1 MNRYGIEVNLKNIP
15 ELDPDFY
22 PLQRFNDAFLAD
34 AKKPIGIAVERA
46 GGQMASV
53 RTFIHG
59 TAETSTAPRRWRTP
73 TAIILNA
80 LSKPFSG

>member
-22 PLQRFNDAFLAD
+22 PLQRFNDAFLA
-34 AKKPIGIAVERA
+34 E
-46 GGQMASV
+46 
-53 RTFIHG
+53 
-59 TAETSTAPRRWRTP
+59 APPRWRKP